1 MRQISFVSGMKT
13 QFFPSESQSHSSGEK
28 QTFFDLDKGVSGWFF
43 VTRGW
48 GDSEEV

>member
-28 QTFFDLDKGVSGWFF
+28 QTFFDLDKGVSGEW
-43 VTRGW
+43 
-48 GDSEEV
+48 SETADRLLTDC